1 MLPVVF
7 SVNRAPTKPVQDMAK
22 YLVYE
27 DCLLELFKICPT
39 CSRLCKVHTFVKGT
53 SLSVTQTCLHQSCLY
68 ARQWNGVNL
77 FWAALQLG
85 TFSYQPLSS
94 TLALLLSRLT
104 RFVKKT

>member
-68 ARQWNGVNL
+68 TRKWNSQPLLGSTPVGN
-77 FWAALQLG
+77 LQLSAAVFYTG
-85 TFSYQPLSS
+85 SS
-94 TLALLLSRLT
+94 
-104 RFVKKT
+104 FVQTNKVCKKT